1 MIANHTLKFTT
12 VLLFIV
18 FLALN
23 ACKKDKENNSN
34 QPSSAQK
41 IRIEKQTS
49 ISHYYYSD
57 SNSTN
62 EYKDSTTLIY
72 SYNTE
77 GNLSY
82 ITNIFA
88 TFKLIYCSTNQLNKI
103 EVYFLG
109 GLVGY
114 LDVEMNES
122 NKLKK
127 LTLYGGI
134 SNLGALH
141 QMIFIKQGV
150 SQRNQSSDEF
160 EWSETH
166 TLTYSSDLLKEV
178 ALVRAEDSSIT
189 YLSKYTYD
197 SNKNPIFIDYYEDQT
212 FTGKQELKYD
222 SNLNTLALAGT
233 FEYIFSGM
241 FSKNSLIERKFTSD
255 NDTIV
260 DIFNNIYD
268 SDGYL
273 ISTSTLRD
281 NTTET
286 TRFKLAKQ

>member
-1 MIANHTLKFTT
+1 MNLRSTARLVSTCSLSILAWQGAGCQLSTLGILSVCMWKF
-12 VLLFIV
+12 
-18 FLALN
+18 
-23 ACKKDKENNSN
+23 
-34 QPSSAQK
+34 Q
-41 IRIEKQTS
+41 
-49 ISHYYYSD
+49 H
-57 SNSTN
+57 
-62 EYKDSTTLIY
+62 
-72 SYNTE
+72 
-77 GNLSY
+77 
-82 ITNIFA
+82 
-88 TFKLIYCSTNQLNKI
+88 
-103 EVYFLG
+103 
-109 GLVGY
+109 
-114 LDVEMNES
+114 
-122 NKLKK
+122 
-127 LTLYGGI
+127 
-134 SNLGALH
+134 
-141 QMIFIKQGV
+141 

-197 SNKNPIFIDYYEDQT
+197 SNKNPIVIDYYEDQT

-255 NDTIV
+255 NDTIL

-286 TRFKLAKQ
+286 TRFKLTKQ